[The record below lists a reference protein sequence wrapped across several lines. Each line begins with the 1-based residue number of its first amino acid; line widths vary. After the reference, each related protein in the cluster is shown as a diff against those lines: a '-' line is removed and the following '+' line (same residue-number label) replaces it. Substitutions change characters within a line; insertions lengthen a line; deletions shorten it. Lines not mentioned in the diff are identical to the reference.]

1 MSRGGGGGGG
11 SEVFLSA
18 HRCPEVDLLPHH
30 DSETQI
36 LPLCSQVPAENSHE
50 FTCTGRSEADYL
62 DVSSTYRSEEEEEEE
77 EEGSISDWSEED
89 LSLHFSPSV
98 ILPSDDE
105 ESDPENCFRCVDVTM
120 ETQVTGQE
128 GGGLKMVP
136 KRQIHLKKKDMENVT
151 EQEKPEKLQ
160 VTPTIHHRPD
170 LLLRQ
175 HSMPASFH
183 TRSATSGDVDSC
195 RVYRGLI
202 AGAGQGF
209 QVGGNSAAPRRLQ
222 KSFSLDET
230 KTKMASCIIKN
241 VLSKKMQVEQSN
253 TNTSHLKKKPE
264 VLPVLPPPADQQRV
278 KEGEGVG
285 GGAFKAPVH
294 VVRDVRSLVK
304 NTYSLSFSSAVTP
317 DNHKPMSFKVIGQEG
332 SPPPTYQQAVGVK
345 GHHKTETKS
354 PKGHVARVAAS
365 LSQSH
370 DRKQRD
376 TLSHPITQ
384 QRRGSEPII
393 SRRKDNV
400 TWPVT
405 LLDSAPAH
413 RPSQSERAGSTSHQ
427 PSPPSPSTPTHP
439 PGTRPPPCAQE
450 QSALQG
456 VFPPSAPCLYTSSTL
471 TPHLG
476 KVSYI
481 HTPLTYIQ
489 LQPPSPAPTLHLLR
503 RSEENQNT
511 LDRLDR
517 FIKTYPPQQTRSTRD
532 RGGPS
537 DTATPPSQNQQNQ
550 HHPQQQPF
558 VCSVQGFL
566 PAQVSGD
573 FLVDITGSAVPPGA
587 VLSAPP
593 PRHLMLDPKSGQ
605 CFYVDTPPQPQRKML
620 LDPET
625 GQFIQVF
632 LPAAGSAP
640 NTAVFPVCCT
650 NSAPAVLQVGGA
662 NPTVLSVMRLQ
673 PTVAFSP
680 LYTPSCLPLTLHMP
694 SGTAFTHTVP

>member
-253 TNTSHLKKKPE
+253 TNTSHLKKPE

-345 GHHKTETKS
+345 ANHN
-354 PKGHVARVAAS
+354 
-365 LSQSH
+365 

-566 PAQVSGD
+566 PAQ
-573 FLVDITGSAVPPGA
+573 
-587 VLSAPP
+587 
-593 PRHLMLDPKSGQ
+593 

-694 SGTAFTHTVP
+694 SGKKRQNQPAATEEGWRNDGGMMEG